1 MMLKMKGIGAS
12 NGIALAKAL
21 ILKHETIKTNPKKID
36 EKEIEGEVKK
46 LHDALKI
53 AGDEIK
59 QLIQNTTK
67 TLGEEKAAV
76 FEAHFLVTTDAVLI
90 EDTEKLIK
98 EEKYNA
104 ANALES
110 TANKAIATFQSM
122 DDDYFRER
130 AADVIDVRDRILR
143 KILNIKTID
152 LSAIKEETIIVS
164 HDLTPSET
172 SQLNPKFVKGF
183 LCDIGGRTSHAAIMA
198 RSLGIPAVLGLKN
211 VTTKVKNNQFCVLDG
226 NTGEI
231 EIDLNSSEKN
241 KWVAKQNAWIE
252 EQKELLVFKGKL
264 TKTSDNHEVKLEA
277 NIGSPKDM
285 IKAIEYDAQGVGLF
299 RSEFLYMESSDFP
312 SEDIQFEEY
321 KKVLSAT
328 KHKVVIRTLDIGG
341 DKELSYLDLPKEMNP
356 FLGYRA
362 IRLCLDRKDIF
373 KTQLRALIRASAFG
387 KLAIMFPMIAT
398 VEEFKAAKAL
408 YETCK
413 KELIKEK
420 VKVSDDIQV
429 GMMIEIPAAA
439 VNTETFAKYA
449 DFFSIGTNDLIQYSL
464 AADRMSEKVSYLYQ
478 PYHPSI
484 LRLIKMTIDGGHKY
498 NRPVAMCGEM
508 AGDKIAVPLLVG
520 LGLDEF
526 SMSASSVLETRK
538 IISTLNK
545 KDTEILASKALQCET
560 NEEVKSLVEKF
571 YQKNKNIIYF

>member
-1 MMLKMKGIGAS
+1 MLKMKGIGAS

-21 ILKHETIKTNPKKID
+21 ILKHEIIKTNTKKIN
-36 EKEIEGEVKK
+36 EKEIAAELKK
-46 LHDALKI
+46 LYDALDA

-59 QLIQNTTK
+59 QLIKNTTK
-67 TLGEEKAAV
+67 TLGPEKAAV
-76 FEAHFLVTTDAVLI
+76 FDAHLLITTDPVLI

-98 EEKYNA
+98 EEKCNA
-104 ANALES
+104 ANALENA
-110 TANKAIATFQSM
+110 TNKSISALQAM
-122 DDDYFRER
+122 DDKYFRER
-130 AADVIDVRDRILR
+130 AADVIDVRDRVLR
-143 KILNIKTID
+143 KLLNIKTID
-152 LSAIKEETIIVS
+152 LTAIKESTIIVS

-172 SQLNPKFVKGF
+172 SQLNPKFIKGF
-183 LCDIGGRTSHAAIMA
+183 LCDVGGRTSHAAIMA

-211 VTTKVKNNQFCVLDG
+211 VTSKVKNNQFCVLDG

-231 EIDLNSSEKN
+231 EIDLNSNEKN
-241 KWVAKQNAWIE
+241 KWIAKQKVWVA
-252 EQKELLVFKGKL
+252 EQKSLLVFKGKL
-264 TKTSDNHEVKLEA
+264 TKTNDNHEVKLEA

-299 RSEFLYMESSDFP
+299 RSEFLYMESSELP
-312 SEDIQFEEY
+312 SEDLQFEEY

-328 KHKVVIRTLDIGG
+328 KDKVVIRTLDIGG

-373 KTQLRALIRASAFG
+373 KAQLRALLRASVFG

-398 VEEFKAAKAL
+398 VEEFKAAKAI
-408 YETCK
+408 YEICK

-420 VKVSDDIQV
+420 VKISDDIQV
-429 GMMIEIPAAA
+429 GMMIEIPATA
-439 VNTETFAKYA
+439 VNAETFAKYA

-464 AADRMSEKVSYLYQ
+464 AVDRMSEKISYLYQ
-478 PYHPSI
+478 PYHPAI

-498 NRPVAMCGEM
+498 HRLVAMCGEM

-526 SMSASSVLETRK
+526 SMSASSILETRK

-545 KDTEILASKALQCET
+545 NEMEVLATQALQCET
-560 NEEVKSLVEKF
+560 NEEVKLLVEKMLK
-571 YQKNKNIIYF
+571 QK

>member
-1 MMLKMKGIGAS
+1 MLKMKGIGAS

>member
-1 MMLKMKGIGAS
+1 MLKMKGIGAS

-21 ILKHETIKTNPKKID
+21 ILKHEIIKTNTKKIN
-36 EKEIEGEVKK
+36 EKEIATELKK
-46 LHDALKI
+46 LYDALDA

-59 QLIQNTTK
+59 QLIKNTTK
-67 TLGEEKAAV
+67 TLGPEKAAV
-76 FEAHFLVTTDAVLI
+76 FDAHLLITTDPVLI

-98 EEKYNA
+98 EEKCNAAHALENA
-104 ANALES
+104 ANKSISALQ
-110 TANKAIATFQSM
+110 AM
-122 DDDYFRER
+122 DDKYFRER

-143 KILNIKTID
+143 KLLNIKTID
-152 LSAIKEETIIVS
+152 LTAIKASTIIVS

-172 SQLNPKFVKGF
+172 SQLNPKFIKGF
-183 LCDIGGRTSHAAIMA
+183 LCDVGGRTSHAAIMA

-211 VTTKVKNNQFCVLDG
+211 VTSKVKNNQFCVLDG

-231 EIDLNSSEKN
+231 EIDLNSNEKN
-241 KWVAKQNAWIE
+241 KWIAKQKSWVE
-252 EQKELLVFKGKL
+252 EQKSLLVFKGKL
-264 TKTSDNHEVKLEA
+264 TKTNDNHEVKLEA

-299 RSEFLYMESSDFP
+299 RSEFLYMESNDLP

-321 KKVLSAT
+321 KKVLSTT
-328 KHKVVIRTLDIGG
+328 KDKVVIRTLDIGG

-373 KTQLRALIRASAFG
+373 KTQLRALLRASVFG

-398 VEEFKAAKAL
+398 VEEFKAAKAI
-408 YETCK
+408 YEICK

-420 VKVSDDIQV
+420 VKISDDIQI
-429 GMMIEIPAAA
+429 GMMIEIPATA
-439 VNTETFAKYA
+439 VNAETFAKYA

-478 PYHPSI
+478 PYHPAI

-498 NRPVAMCGEM
+498 HRPVAMCGEM

-526 SMSASSVLETRK
+526 SMSASSILETRK

-545 KDTEILASKALQCET
+545 NEMEVLATQALQCET
-560 NEEVKSLVEKF
+560 NEEVKLLVEKMLK
-571 YQKNKNIIYF
+571 QK

>member
-21 ILKHETIKTNPKKID
+21 ILKHETIKTNPKKIN

-76 FEAHFLVTTDAVLI
+76 FEAHFLVTTDPVLI

-110 TANKAIATFQSM
+110 TANKAIATVQAM

-241 KWVAKQNAWIE
+241 KWVAKQSAWIE

-341 DKELSYLDLPKEMNP
+341 DKELSYLDLSKEMNP

-439 VNTETFAKYA
+439 VNAEIFAKYA

-571 YQKNKNIIYF
+571 LSKK

>member
-76 FEAHFLVTTDAVLI
+76 FKAHFLVTTDPVLI

-439 VNTETFAKYA
+439 VNAETFAKYA

-545 KDTEILASKALQCET
+545 KDTEILVSKALQCET

-571 YQKNKNIIYF
+571 LSKK

>member
-1 MMLKMKGIGAS
+1 MLKMKGIGAS

-21 ILKHETIKTNPKKID
+21 ILKHETIKTNSKKIN
-36 EKEIEGEVKK
+36 EKEIAGEVKK
-46 LHDALKI
+46 LHDALKT

-67 TLGEEKAAV
+67 TLGKEKAAV
-76 FEAHFLVTTDAVLI
+76 FEAHLLVTIDPVLI

-98 EEKYNA
+98 EKKYNA
-104 ANALES
+104 ANALENI
-110 TANKAIATFQSM
+110 ANKSIATLQAM
-122 DDDYFRER
+122 DNDYFRER

-152 LSAIKEETIIVS
+152 LSTIKEETIIVS

-231 EIDLNSSEKN
+231 EIDLNNSEKN
-241 KWVAKQNAWIE
+241 KWVVKQNAWIQ

-285 IKAIEYDAQGVGLF
+285 TKAIEYDAQGIGLF
-299 RSEFLYMESSDFP
+299 RTEFLYMESIDFP
-312 SEDIQFEEY
+312 IEDIQFEEY

-341 DKELSYLDLPKEMNP
+341 DKELSYLKLPKEMNP

-373 KTQLRALIRASAFG
+373 KTQLRALLRASVFG

-398 VEEFKAAKAL
+398 VKEFKAAKSL
-408 YETCK
+408 YEACK

-439 VNTETFAKYA
+439 INAETFAKYA

-508 AGDKIAVPLLVG
+508 AGDKIAVPLLIG

-545 KDTEILASKALQCET
+545 KDMEILASKALQCET

-571 YQKNKNIIYF
+571 IAKK

>member
-1 MMLKMKGIGAS
+1 MLKMKGIGAS
-12 NGIALAKAL
+12 NGIALAKTL
-21 ILKHETIKTNPKKID
+21 ILKHETIKTNPKKIN

-59 QLIQNTTK
+59 QLIKNTTK
-67 TLGEEKAAV
+67 TLGEEKNAV
-76 FEAHFLVTTDAVLI
+76 FEAHFLVTTDQVLI

-110 TANKAIATFQSM
+110 TANKAIATLQAM

-164 HDLTPSET
+164 HYLTPSET

-241 KWVAKQNAWIE
+241 KWVAKQKAWIE

-408 YETCK
+408 YEKCK

-420 VKVSDDIQV
+420 VKVSDNIQV

-439 VNTETFAKYA
+439 VNAETFAKYA

-508 AGDKIAVPLLVG
+508 ASDKIAVLLLVG

-571 YQKNKNIIYF
+571 ISKK

>member
-1 MMLKMKGIGAS
+1 MLKMKGIGAS

-21 ILKHETIKTNPKKID
+21 ILKHETIKTNPKKIN

-67 TLGEEKAAV
+67 TLGEEKSAV
-76 FEAHFLVTTDAVLI
+76 FEAHFLVTTDPVLI

-110 TANKAIATFQSM
+110 TANKAIATLQAM

-356 FLGYRA
+356 SLGYRA

-439 VNTETFAKYA
+439 VNAEIFAKYA

-571 YQKNKNIIYF
+571 LSKK

>member
-1 MMLKMKGIGAS
+1 MLKMKGIGAS

-76 FEAHFLVTTDAVLI
+76 FEAHFLVTTDTVLI

-439 VNTETFAKYA
+439 VNAETFAKYA

-464 AADRMSEKVSYLYQ
+464 AVDRMSEKVSYLYQ

-484 LRLIKMTIDGGHKY
+484 LRLIKMTIDCGHKY

-571 YQKNKNIIYF
+571 LSKK